1 MEGLIPLVYRAVAE
15 YRERRQQQQLLA
27 LSLGSSCLQLYNDQ
41 PPTRALLF
49 CDSATS
55 PARALMSPLLRS
67 PPSRRHCAAQVRVAV
82 MAKEN

>member
-15 YRERRQQQQLLA
+15 YRKRRQQQQLLA
-27 LSLGSSCLQLYNDQ
+27 LGLGSSCLQRYNDQ
-41 PPTRALLF
+41 PPSRALLF
-49 CDSATS
+49 CDSAMS

-67 PPSRRHCAAQVRVAV
+67 PPSRRHCAAQVRVVV